1 MCKRLENEPLWAYFL
16 RYLAEQPRAIV
27 AAIGLFAA
35 GYMYFDLMAFV
46 RENTEVQRQS
56 AAQLQEINVRLS
68 HLEREHECA
77 RNNSQ
82 NQ

>member
-1 MCKRLENEPLWAYFL
+1 MCKRNENEPMVASLL
-16 RYLAEQPRAIV
+16 RYLAEQPRAIL
-27 AAIGLFAA
+27 AAVGLIAA

-77 RNNSQ
+77 RQAQ
-82 NQ
+82 N

>member
-1 MCKRLENEPLWAYFL
+1 MCKRNENEPMVAYLL
-16 RYLAEQPRAIV
+16 RYLAEQPRASL
-27 AAIGLFAA
+27 AAVGLIAA

-56 AAQLQEINVRLS
+56 AAQLQEINVRLA

-77 RNNSQ
+77 RLTPAEK
-82 NQ
+82 

>member
-1 MCKRLENEPLWAYFL
+1 MCKRHENEPMVAYLL
-16 RYLAEQPRAIV
+16 RYLAEQPRAIL
-27 AAIGLFAA
+27 AAVGLLAA

-56 AAQLQEINVRLS
+56 AAQLQEINVRLA

-77 RNNSQ
+77 RQSQ
-82 NQ
+82 N

>member
-1 MCKRLENEPLWAYFL
+1 MCKRNENEPMLAYLL
-16 RYLAEQPRAIV
+16 RYLAEQPRAIL
-27 AAIGLFAA
+27 AAVGLVAA

-56 AAQLQEINVRLS
+56 AAQLQEINVRLA

-77 RNNSQ
+77 RLNPAEK
-82 NQ
+82 